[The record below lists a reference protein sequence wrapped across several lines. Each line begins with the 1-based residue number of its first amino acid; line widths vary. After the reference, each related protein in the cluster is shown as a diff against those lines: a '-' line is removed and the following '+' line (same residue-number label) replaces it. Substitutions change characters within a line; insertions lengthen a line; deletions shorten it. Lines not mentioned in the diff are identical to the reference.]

1 MGNILLISVGLFM
14 VAMVAIGLKRGML
27 KMAFSLV
34 SVIVV
39 LLLVNLLTPP
49 VKELLKSTPVYTGVQ
64 TGIEKY
70 IKENVDT
77 AAENVTQTGDSAQ
90 KKIIDKLPMQKE
102 ENISLNEKLNARHRM
117 FS

>member
-14 VAMVAIGLKRGML
+14 VAMIAIGLKRGML
-27 KMAFSLV
+27 KMAYSLV

-49 VKELLKSTPVYTGVQ
+49 VKQLLKNTPIYTGVQ

-70 IKENVDT
+70 IKDNVEATDPVRSQRPKENY
-77 AAENVTQTGDSAQ
+77 
-90 KKIIDKLPMQKE
+90 
-102 ENISLNEKLNARHRM
+102 
-117 FS
+117 